1 MARMTKSSPPPAD
14 DTRDSRLFK
23 LLRRWLAGRTG
34 MRSKHGANLALDIL
48 AENGVTEIAVTRGSG
63 PAVHVLT
70 RDKVIASAVVREGSF
85 GREIMDA
92 LATRLHGAGLQ
103 PSSLAFVNVGANIGL
118 TCLNAHAAGFRK
130 LYAIE
135 PEPENFR
142 LLSLNMRDLAGEVH
156 TINAA
161 VGAAKGRAQLHRH
174 ETNLG
179 AHSLVAGA
187 VSAARAA
194 GSVEVAVEPLAALYS
209 GSEPFV
215 LFIDV
220 EGFEPQVIAGA
231 GEAIA
236 RNCAAIVLEVT
247 PSRYEPQDARA
258 LAATLATFAD
268 RFTVLPSNATRPA
281 CDLAALICDRHQKQV
296 DIALLRR
303 GL

>member
-1 MARMTKSSPPPAD
+1 MARMTRSTSTPANE
-14 DTRDSRLFK
+14 TRDSRLFK

-48 AENGVTEIAVTRGSG
+48 AENGVTEIAVTRDSG
-63 PAVHVLT
+63 RAVHVLT
-70 RDKVIASAVVREGSF
+70 RDKVIASSVVREGSF

-92 LATRLHGAGLQ
+92 LVALLGNAGLK
-103 PSSLAFVNVGANIGL
+103 PATLAFVNVGANIGL

-130 LYAIE
+130 LFAIE

-142 LLSLNMRDLAGEVH
+142 LLSLNLQDLPGEVH

-187 VSAARAA
+187 VSANRAA
-194 GSVEVAVEPLAALYS
+194 GSVDVTVEPLSALYA
-209 GSEPFV
+209 GAEPFV

-220 EGFEPQVIAGA
+220 EGFEPQVISGA
-231 GEAIA
+231 RDAIA

-247 PSRYEPQDARA
+247 PARYHTEDARA
-258 LAATLATFAD
+258 LAAALTEFAD
-268 RFTVLPSNATRPA
+268 RFTVLPDAIVRPA
-281 CDLAALICDRHQKQV
+281 SQLVTLIGDPRQKQV